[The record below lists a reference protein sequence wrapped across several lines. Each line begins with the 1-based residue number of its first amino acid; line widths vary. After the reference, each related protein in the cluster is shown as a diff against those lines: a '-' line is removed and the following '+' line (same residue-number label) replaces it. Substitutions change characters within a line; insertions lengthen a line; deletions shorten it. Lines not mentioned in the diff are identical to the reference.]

1 MANPANQLHMV
12 TESAQHAQT
21 IAGSTADS
29 LHGHVTRLTSH
40 VGAVIGSGWAMDQS
54 VSFGTA
60 HQGWADGMA
69 KLIVALNKVS
79 ADTGAHLN
87 DYVNNDATL
96 TSQLNSVQAPMFSG
110 VL

>member
-21 IAGSTADS
+21 VSGSTADS
-29 LHGHVTRLTSH
+29 LHGHVTRLNGE
-40 VGAVIGSGWAMDQS
+40 VGAVIGSGWSMDQAIA
-54 VSFGTA
+54 FANA
-60 HQGWADGMA
+60 HEGWAKGMA
-69 KLIVALNKVS
+69 NLVVALNKVS

-87 DYVNNDATL
+87 DYVHNDETQA
-96 TSQLNSVQAPMFSG
+96 SALNTVQAPMFSG